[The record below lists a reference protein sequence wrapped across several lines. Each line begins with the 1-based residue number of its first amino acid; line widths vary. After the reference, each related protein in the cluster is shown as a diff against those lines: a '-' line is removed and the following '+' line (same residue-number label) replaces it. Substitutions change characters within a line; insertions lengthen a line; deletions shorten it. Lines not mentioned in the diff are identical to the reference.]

1 MFLCSP
7 EAVVVVC
14 SSSRWRI
21 IGHDGKGADISHRGP
36 DSDPWKEGCQLVKLF
51 PGPAIGGV
59 IVTLGTLDLD
69 THKNP

>member
-7 EAVVVVC
+7 EAVVVRP
-14 SSSRWRI
+14 SSRRRI

-36 DSDPWKEGCQLVKLF
+36 DSDPRKEGCQLVKLF

-59 IVTLGTLDLD
+59 IMALGTLDLD
-69 THKNP
+69 TDKNP